1 MTSGLYEQLSACSTE
16 VEDNV
21 TAKIGIS
28 SSLETALTAQDSD
41 NQLLLGSAQALRD
54 ERNSIQLGIHGIRKV
69 LGELNR
75 EYDKLEVLKEYI
87 GITTVSDVVK

>member
-1 MTSGLYEQLSACSTE
+1 M
-16 VEDNV
+16 
-21 TAKIGIS
+21 
-28 SSLETALTAQDSD
+28 TAQDSD